1 MPWVQPSKNQIT
13 KNKKTNKQTKKTTFK
28 IAQKKIKSL
37 GINLT
42 KDMKHSD
49 AENYKTLIK
58 AIKEDSKKL
67 RYPMLLHWKN

>member
-1 MPWVQPSKNQIT
+1 MGAALKRP
-13 KNKKTNKQTKKTTFK
+13 KNKKQTNKQKKQLLK
-28 IAQKKIKSL
+28 LHRKKIKSL

-42 KDMKHSD
+42 KDMKHLD

-58 AIKEDSKKL
+58 AIKDDSKKL